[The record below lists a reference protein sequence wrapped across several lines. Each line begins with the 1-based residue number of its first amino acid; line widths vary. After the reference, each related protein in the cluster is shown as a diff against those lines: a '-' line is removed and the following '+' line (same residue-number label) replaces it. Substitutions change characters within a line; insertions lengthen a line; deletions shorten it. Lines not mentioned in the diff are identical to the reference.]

1 MRYVVIG
8 SSAAGINGIRGIR
21 SEDKEGE
28 IILIS
33 KDEAVYSRC
42 ILHHFMEGIRDLK
55 RLSFIEEDFFEKHK
69 VQWVSGKEVTGLNG
83 DKREVT
89 LEDGS
94 LIAYDKLLIA
104 SGSHSFLPPVQNLR
118 EADGVFGFRNLED
131 IEQIMV
137 RAKTARD
144 IVVMGAGLVGI
155 DCISGLLPLKKNLSL
170 VEMQD
175 HMLAIQLDKK
185 AASAYEQAFLEKGV
199 RQYFAT
205 GINEVVMDDSN
216 HVQKVVLTNGEVLPC
231 DLLVVTAGIRANI
244 GFLSGSGV
252 ETDQRGLLIDETGK
266 TNIEGVYGAGD
277 VTGRNPIWPVAVK
290 EGLIAGCNMAGG
302 NKRMT
307 DFFASKS
314 TMNFLG
320 IPTLS
325 LGANTRPDETYQEI
339 IQETDGGEYKKIIF
353 KDGHI
358 YGAILQKDL
367 AYAGVLTQIIRR
379 NIDVS
384 KVKKPVFKI
393 DYSDFF
399 HLNDNLEFMYEEQEK
414 V

>member
-21 SEDKEGE
+21 SVDNEGE

-33 KDEAVYSRC
+33 KDQAVYSRC
-42 ILHHFMEGIRDLK
+42 ILHHYMEGIRDLK
-55 RLSFIEEDFFEKHK
+55 RLCFVEEDFFEKYRVK
-69 VQWVSGKEVTGLNG
+69 WVSGKAVTGL
-83 DKREVT
+83 DSAERKLT

-94 LIAYDKLLIA
+94 RIPYDKLLIA
-104 SGSHSFLPPVQNLR
+104 SGSHSFFPPIPNLK
-118 EADGVFGFRNLED
+118 EADGVIGFRNLED
-131 IEQIMV
+131 IENIMV
-137 RAKTARD
+137 QAKTAGH

-155 DCISGLLPLKKNLSL
+155 DCVSGLLPFNKELTL

-185 AASAYEQAFLEKGV
+185 AASVYEKAFLEKGV
-199 RQYFAT
+199 KQYYSV
-205 GINEVVMDDSN
+205 GIKEIGLDEDR
-216 HVQKVVLTNGEVLPC
+216 HVRKVILTNGEIIPC
-231 DLLVVTAGIRANI
+231 DLLVVTAGIRANV
-244 GFLSGSGV
+244 GFLLDSGV
-252 ETDQRGLLIDETGK
+252 ETDQRGLLIDEAGK
-266 TNIEGVYGAGD
+266 TNIEGIYGAGD

-290 EGLIAGCNMAGG
+290 EGLIAGSNMAGG
-302 NKRMT
+302 NMLMT

-325 LGANTRPDETYQEI
+325 LGMNTKPDETYQEM
-339 IQETDGGEYKKIIF
+339 IQETDHGEYKKIIY

-358 YGAILQKDL
+358 YGAILQGEL
-367 AYAGVLTQIIRR
+367 SYAGVLTQIIRR

-384 KVKKPVFKI
+384 KIKKSVFKI

-399 HLNDNLEFMYEEQEK
+399 HIKDNYEFMYEGEQ

>member
-21 SEDKEGE
+21 SVDNEGE

-33 KDEAVYSRC
+33 KDQAVYSRC
-42 ILHHFMEGIRDLK
+42 ILHHYMEGIRDLK
-55 RLSFIEEDFFEKHK
+55 RLCFIEEDFFEKYRVK
-69 VQWVSGKEVTGLNG
+69 WVSGKAVTGIDSTGRKL
-83 DKREVT
+83 T

-94 LIAYDKLLIA
+94 QIPYDKLLIA
-104 SGSHSFLPPVQNLR
+104 SGSHSFFPPIPNLK
-118 EADGVFGFRNLED
+118 EADGVIGFRNLED

-137 RAKTARD
+137 QAKTAGH

-155 DCISGLLPLKKNLSL
+155 DCVSGLLPLGKELTL

-185 AASAYEQAFLEKGV
+185 AASVYEKAFLEKGV
-199 RQYFAT
+199 KQYYSV
-205 GINEVVMDDSN
+205 GIKEIGMDVDR
-216 HVQKVVLTNGEVLPC
+216 HIRKVILTNGEIIPC
-231 DLLVVTAGIRANI
+231 DLLVVTAGIRANV
-244 GFLSGSGV
+244 GFLLDSGV
-252 ETDQRGLLIDETGK
+252 ETDQRGLLIDEAGK

-290 EGLIAGCNMAGG
+290 EGLIAGSNMAGG
-302 NKRMT
+302 NMLMT

-325 LGANTRPDETYQEI
+325 LGMNTKPDETYQEM
-339 IQETDGGEYKKIIF
+339 IQETGHGEYKKIIY

-358 YGAILQKDL
+358 YGAILQGEL
-367 AYAGVLTQIIRR
+367 SYAGVLTQIIRR

-384 KVKKPVFKI
+384 KVKKSVFKI

-399 HLNDNLEFMYEEQEK
+399 HIKDNYEFMYEGER

>member
-21 SEDKEGE
+21 SVDNEGD

-33 KDEAVYSRC
+33 KDQAVYSRC
-42 ILHHFMEGIRDLK
+42 ILHHYMEGIRDLK
-55 RLSFIEEDFFEKHK
+55 KLCFVEEDFFEKYRVK
-69 VQWVSGKEVTGLNG
+69 WVSGKAVTGL
-83 DKREVT
+83 DSAERKLT

-94 LIAYDKLLIA
+94 QIPYDKLLIT
-104 SGSHSFLPPVQNLR
+104 SGSHSFFPPIPNLK
-118 EADGVFGFRNLED
+118 EADGVIGFRNLED

-137 RAKTARD
+137 QAKNARH

-155 DCISGLLPLKKNLSL
+155 DCVSGLLPFNKELTL

-185 AASAYEQAFLEKGV
+185 AASVYEKAFLEKGV
-199 RQYFAT
+199 KQYYSV
-205 GINEVVMDDSN
+205 GIKEIGLDEDR
-216 HVQKVVLTNGEVLPC
+216 HVRKVILTNGEIIPC
-231 DLLVVTAGIRANI
+231 DLLVVTAGIRANV
-244 GFLSGSGV
+244 GFLLDSGV
-252 ETDQRGLLIDETGK
+252 ETDQRGLLIDEAGK
-266 TNIEGVYGAGD
+266 TNIEGIYGAGD

-290 EGLIAGCNMAGG
+290 EGLIAGSNMAGG
-302 NKRMT
+302 NMLMT

-325 LGANTRPDETYQEI
+325 LGMNTKPDETYQEM
-339 IQETDGGEYKKIIF
+339 IQETDHGEYKKIIY

-358 YGAILQKDL
+358 YGAILQGEL
-367 AYAGVLTQIIRR
+367 SYAGVLTQIIRR

-384 KVKKPVFKI
+384 KIKKSVFKI

-399 HLNDNLEFMYEEQEK
+399 HIKDNYEFMYEGEQ